1 MDTIKRNEQIDFL
14 KAVAILL
21 VVFAHSIQ
29 CGSGAVYE
37 QQQEFFGN
45 VIYKFIYSFH
55 MPLFMLISG
64 FLFYFSIRN
73 HTWTENLK
81 SRITTLLIPII
92 VWSVVPFL
100 TEILE
105 SDSMTGIQL
114 LNFFVLKA
122 IHNLWFLWAIFYC
135 SLVVIAV
142 NKLFKDSILVYLL
155 LFVFILIIP
164 DIAKSELYKF
174 MYPYFVAGYLF
185 NKYKPKFVPFLQ
197 TKFVWQLIF
206 LLSLGAVFAS
216 LLLLYDQNS
225 YIYITGI
232 CIFRD
237 TFSLEQLGIDLF
249 RYVTGFVGSAWV
261 ILLVKLTF
269 QKIPEKLVKAFLF
282 VGQNSLGIYI
292 ISGYILV
299 LAVPR
304 IMANRTGINY
314 FVTIAET
321 ILILSISLLCS
332 VIIKKVNPLNC
343 VLLGGRK

>member
-1 MDTIKRNEQIDFL
+1 MDAVKRNEQIDFL
-14 KAVAILL
+14 KAVAIVL
-21 VVFAHSIQ
+21 VVFGHSIQ

-37 QQQEFFGN
+37 QQQVFFGN
-45 VIYKFIYSFH
+45 IFYKFIYSFH

-73 HTWTENLK
+73 HVWTENLK

-92 VWSVVPFL
+92 VWSIVPFL
-100 TEILE
+100 TEAFE

-114 LNFFVLKA
+114 LNFFVFKA

-155 LFVFILIIP
+155 LFVFILIMP
-164 DIAKSELYKF
+164 DIVKSELYKF

-185 NKYKPKFVPFLQ
+185 NKNKAKFVPILQ

-206 LLSLGAVFAS
+206 LLSLGAVFLS
-216 LLLLYDQNS
+216 LLVFYDLNS
-225 YIYITGI
+225 YVYKTGI
-232 CIFRD
+232 CIFND

-249 RYVTGFVGSAWV
+249 RYMTGFVGSAWV
-261 ILLVKLTF
+261 ILLVKLAYP
-269 QKIPEKLVKAFLF
+269 KIPEKLRKAFLF

-299 LAVPR
+299 LLVPR

-321 ILILSISLLCS
+321 ILVLSISLLCS
-332 VIIKKVNPLNC
+332 VIIKNVKPLNR